1 MTNIIISESQIHVLR
16 EFENNEVL
24 HGEFE
29 TKVRNY
35 MNELQK
41 NPTKPN
47 FDDFF
52 RKNNISEVELQNK
65 MLDLGL
71 ISKSDNITEPEDA
84 EGKKHSVHTRKF
96 RFFNKNFN
104 DNIDKLYDTFFK
116 NGQRKAINEEGEGG
130 AAFGGGA
137 LGGGNLMAGSSDES
151 GGVTYAFGGKN
162 NVQRRPSYNSQRK
175 KTGDVTK
182 QDSNIDMSD
191 AMDRTPGK
199 IAMNRKK

>member
-1 MTNIIISESQIHVLR
+1 MANIIISESQIHVLR

-52 RKNNISEVELQNK
+52 KKNNISEVELQNK

-175 KTGDVTK
+175 KDWRCDKTRFK
-182 QDSNIDMSD
+182 Y
-191 AMDRTPGK
+191 
-199 IAMNRKK
+199 

>member
-1 MTNIIISESQIHVLR
+1 MLGSSALT
-16 EFENNEVL
+16 
-24 HGEFE
+24 FE

-52 RKNNISEVELQNK
+52 KKNNISEVELQNK

-96 RFFNKNFN
+96 RFFNKNFH

>member
-1 MTNIIISESQIHVLR
+1 MNAEKTSLYIIIDEKEMTNTIISESQVHVLR

-41 NPTKPN
+41 NPTKPK

-52 RKNNISEVELQNK
+52 KKNNISEVELQNK

-71 ISKSDNITEPEDA
+71 ISKTDNITEPEDA
-84 EGKKHSVHTRKF
+84 EGKKHSVHTRKY

-104 DNIDKLYDTFFK
+104 DNIDKL
-116 NGQRKAINEEGEGG
+116 
-130 AAFGGGA
+130 
-137 LGGGNLMAGSSDES
+137 
-151 GGVTYAFGGKN
+151 
-162 NVQRRPSYNSQRK
+162 
-175 KTGDVTK
+175 
-182 QDSNIDMSD
+182 
-191 AMDRTPGK
+191 
-199 IAMNRKK
+199 

>member
-1 MTNIIISESQIHVLR
+1 MANIIISESQIHVLR

-52 RKNNISEVELQNK
+52 KKNNISEVELQNK

-116 NGQRKAINEEGEGG
+116 NGQRKAINEEDGGG

-137 LGGGNLMAGSSDES
+137 LCGGNLMAGSSDES

>member
-1 MTNIIISESQIHVLR
+1 MANIIISESQIHVLR

-52 RKNNISEVELQNK
+52 KKNNISEVELQNK

-130 AAFGGGA
+130 A

>member
-1 MTNIIISESQIHVLR
+1 M
-16 EFENNEVL
+16 
-24 HGEFE
+24 
-29 TKVRNY
+29 
-35 MNELQK
+35 
-41 NPTKPN
+41 
-47 FDDFF
+47 
-52 RKNNISEVELQNK
+52 
-65 MLDLGL
+65 
-71 ISKSDNITEPEDA
+71 SKSDNITEPKDA

-96 RFFNKNFN
+96 KFFNKNFN
-104 DNIDKLYDTFFK
+104 DNIDKLYDTFFR
-116 NGQRKAINEEGEGG
+116 NGQRKTINEEGEGG

-151 GGVTYAFGGKN
+151 GGVTYAFGFKN
-162 NVQRRPSYNSQRK
+162 NVQRRLSYNSQRK

>member
-1 MTNIIISESQIHVLR
+1 MANIIISESQIHVLR

-52 RKNNISEVELQNK
+52 KKNNISEVELQNK

-130 AAFGGGA
+130 AAFGG
-137 LGGGNLMAGSSDES
+137 
-151 GGVTYAFGGKN
+151 KN

>member
-1 MTNIIISESQIHVLR
+1 MITDDEITKISYIIASRFEKVNIYYLTLLAEQVKEIGNLSP
-16 EFENNEVL
+16 ENMHTLEQVSKM
-24 HGEFE
+24 GA
-29 TKVRNY
+29 
-35 MNELQK
+35 
-41 NPTKPN
+41 
-47 FDDFF
+47 
-52 RKNNISEVELQNK
+52 NIDSINSFLAVQT
-65 MLDLGL
+65 GL
-71 ISKSDNITEPEDA
+71 ALSD
-84 EGKKHSVHTRKF
+84 
-96 RFFNKNFN
+96 
-104 DNIDKLYDTFFK
+104 IDKLYDTFFK